1 MITPRF
7 SVSQSDALVIVEISV
22 PHIRVSAAE
31 FHINDET
38 FSFYCKPYLL
48 KLSFPGALEDSEERP
63 ATAVYDPDK
72 NHGTI
77 VCSVPKQSP
86 GEHFEDMDMM
96 SKLLQPHLPVPTRI
110 IPSAASGGGGSGGGI
125 GGGGGS
131 SSIGGGGGGGGVRS
145 GGPLIE
151 VISSE
156 DFATGDGDGDGDGD
170 GGGSDGS
177 DVSDGSEGSGEGKL
191 QGSNAGATTGRDPD
205 EAARSLLWGLPSD
218 MVGVE
223 LGKPRYGFNDER
235 EGWFTDLRGELVGCV
250 ELPVPDQTPAG
261 LRCRLREAAEKARF
275 DGNRYQADRTFGDE
289 DPLYQESRS
298 FVPWWD
304 HLRAT
309 EEAATEEAAT
319 EEAAKGVPQPAVDA
333 LADGLGSLSLGVQSV
348 GGSPSNVP
356 PSDPPS
362 EASSVVSSSV
372 LADAAALGGAANAS
386 PGGEGKGE
394 SESDAA
400 AAAAAVVEA
409 VVDSVAVNSL
419 MGAVVDSV
427 VDQASSIAVAAGA
440 SAGEQQKGSSL
451 VGEGEGEVEDGSS
464 SGEYE
469 TSSEEE
475 ESSSAEEDSDWEF
488 GGSSDDAMDS
498 DDDLALF
505 ESTAAGVGQEND
517 TDTGAAS
524 SASAASATSAAGAG
538 AAGTCVAGK
547 GAAAGKGGG
556 VDGGEAKEEV
566 PSKPST
572 PLPPATT
579 VVFTETEREQMSKL
593 PRKEQLVAQDCQAAP
608 MGLHHW
614 ALLASVA
621 DVIFGYETEEPAL

>member
-7 SVSQSDALVIVEISV
+7 SVSQSDALVVVEISV

-110 IPSAASGGGGSGGGI
+110 IPSASGGGGSGGGI

-131 SSIGGGGGGGGVRS
+131 SSSIGGGGGGGGGDGGVRS

-156 DFATGDGDGDGDGD
+156 DFATGDGDGDGD
-170 GGGSDGS
+170 
-177 DVSDGSEGSGEGKL
+177 SDGSEGSDGSGEGKL
-191 QGSNAGATTGRDPD
+191 QGSNGGATTGRDPD

-275 DGNRYQADRTFGDE
+275 DGNRYQADRTYGDE

-304 HLRAT
+304 HLRGK
-309 EEAATEEAAT
+309 EEAATEEAV
-319 EEAAKGVPQPAVDA
+319 KGVPQPAVDA
-333 LADGLGSLSLGVQSV
+333 LADGLGSLNLGVQSV
-348 GGSPSNVP
+348 GGSPSEVP

-362 EASSVVSSSV
+362 DAPSVVSSSV

-427 VDQASSIAVAAGA
+427 VDSVVDQASSIAVAAGA
-440 SAGEQQKGSSL
+440 SAGEQKGSGL
-451 VGEGEGEVEDGSS
+451 EGGEEEEVEDGSS

-505 ESTAAGVGQEND
+505 ESTAAGVGQED
-517 TDTGAAS
+517 DMDTGAAG
-524 SASAASATSAAGAG
+524 AASAAGAG
-538 AAGTCVAGK
+538 VARAGAVGK
-547 GAAAGKGGG
+547 GTAAGKGGG

-572 PLPPATT
+572 PSAPLPPATT
-579 VVFTETEREQMSKL
+579 VMFTETEREQMSKL
-593 PRKEQLVAQDCQAAP
+593 PRKEQLVVQDCQAAP

-621 DVIFGYETEEPAL
+621 DVIFGYETEEPTL